1 MIPVTKPFLPKA
13 KEYDDYLHSIWERQW
28 LTNNGPLVNEF
39 ELKLKNYLGIEHLLY
54 VSNGT
59 VALQIAIK
67 ALDLKGE
74 IITTPFSF
82 VATTSSIVW
91 EGCKPVFTDIDPET
105 FNIDPEKIE
114 AAITP
119 NTSAILATHVYGNP
133 CDIDAIQAIA
143 DKHGLKV
150 IFDAAHCFGTIYKGK
165 SVFEYGDISTTS
177 FHATKLFH
185 SIEGGAVF
193 TRKPEL
199 LKKMAFM
206 RNFGHNG
213 QEDYSELG
221 INGKNS
227 EFHAAMGLCNL
238 KYIDEILK
246 RRKSLSQ
253 YYLQKLTN
261 LKASFPK
268 HNGDF
273 SSNYAYFPVLFD
285 TKELMLK
292 CLSDL
297 ETEKIYCRRYFYPS
311 LSTLPYVQKTSLP
324 VCESIVERII
334 CLPLYHTLTF
344 SDLDLITRIIL
355 RAQNYEI
362 QVPSKIEEDIAQLLE
377 TALVINKSK

>member
-13 KEYDDYLHSIWERQW
+13 KEYDDYIQSIWERQW

-39 ELKLKNYLGIEHLLY
+39 ELKLKNYLNVEHLLY

-59 VALQIAIK
+59 IALQIAIK
-67 ALDLKGE
+67 ALGLKGE

-91 EGCKPVFTDIDPET
+91 EGCKPVYTDIDPET
-105 FNIDPEKIE
+105 FNIDPAKIE

-119 NTSAILATHVYGNP
+119 KTSAILATHVYGNP

-143 DKHGLKV
+143 DRYNLKV
-150 IFDAAHCFGTIYKGK
+150 IYDAAHCFGSKYKGK

-193 TRKPEL
+193 TKDAEL

-213 QEDYSELG
+213 PDDYLELG
-221 INGKNS
+221 INGKNC

-238 KYIDEILK
+238 KYVDDILK
-246 RRKSLSQ
+246 RRKEL
-253 YYLQKLTN
+253 YLGYLDKLEG
-261 LKASFPK
+261 LKANFPK
-268 HNGDF
+268 H
-273 SSNYAYFPVLFD
+273 SSVAESNYAYFPVVFD
-285 TKELMLK
+285 SKDLMLK
-292 CLSDL
+292 CLSAL
-297 ETEKIYCRRYFYPS
+297 EIDKIYCRRYFYPS
-311 LSTLPYVQKTSLP
+311 LSALPYVDKADLP
-324 VCESIVERII
+324 ICDSIAERVM

-344 SDLDLITRIIL
+344 ADLDMIVRVIL
-355 RAQNYEI
+355 RTQHYEI
-362 QVPSKIEEDIAQLLE
+362 EVPVEIEADIAKMLKSANE
-377 TALVINKSK
+377 TL